1 MDSVILILLITVI
14 FSILGWKNA
23 NIFNELVFDPYKL
36 HQKFNIFPFITS
48 GFIHADF
55 FHLAFNMF
63 TFYLFGNLL
72 IDNLNSFFSF
82 LMAQVIFILLYI
94 SALICS
100 IIPTY
105 FNQKNNQYYR
115 CLGASGAVSAVVFA
129 SILMNP
135 TVQIGL
141 FMLPFYIPSVIF
153 APLYLI
159 ITIYLSKNPESG
171 INHSAHLWGSIYG
184 VLFIEI
190 LFYFSQDVN
199 LFAYF
204 FKVLFGLFSF

>member
-14 FSILGWKNA
+14 VSMIAWKNA
-23 NIFNELVFDPYKL
+23 KIFNELVFYPFKL
-36 HQKFNIFPFITS
+36 QQKFNLFPFITS

-72 IDNLNSFFSF
+72 IGNLNDFFSF
-82 LMAQVIFILLYI
+82 LNAQYVFIILYI
-94 SALICS
+94 SALIIS
-100 IIPTY
+100 IIPT
-105 FNQKNNQYYR
+105 FFSQKNNEDYR

-135 TVQIGL
+135 TVQIGI

-153 APLYLI
+153 APLYLV
-159 ITIYLSKNPESG
+159 ITVYLSKNAQSG
-171 INHSAHLWGSIYG
+171 INHSAHFWGSLYG
-184 VLFIEI
+184 VVFMEL
-190 LFYFSQDVN
+190 LFYFSEDVN

-204 FKVLFGLFSF
+204 YKILIGLFSF